1 MSAQLQHN
9 AAWEASPLAFLSR
22 QFIEGVP
29 RTPKGTSLAG
39 QTALITGSNIGLGFE
54 CARQLLALNLSHL
67 IIAVRNQTKGD
78 AAAKKL
84 QQEFPSAKIEVSLVD
99 MASYKSIQNFAK
111 WCETL
116 PRLDI
121 AILNAGL
128 SRPQF
133 ERSEESKHEVT
144 TQINYLSTALLSILL
159 LPVLKAKRGT
169 SGPAHL
175 AIVGSDTSYWAQWK
189 GTSDSIWDAIDNPS
203 AFNSNG
209 AYSLSKLLLIMF
221 VDELSRH
228 VDSEEVIVNLP
239 NPGACSGTDF
249 GSDGHS
255 SKMELF
261 WMAIAKPL
269 VGRYVSTGARS
280 YVDAVAVKGKES
292 HGSFIG
298 EGKIKPFPQIMY
310 EPAGKELQ
318 EAAWKDLMSELS
330 FAKPLDILKKS
341 N

>member
-1 MSAQLQHN
+1 MSAHLKHN

-29 RTPKGTSLAG
+29 KTPKGTSLAG
-39 QTALITGSNIGLGFE
+39 QTALITGSNVGLGFE
-54 CARQLLALNLSHL
+54 CARQLLALDLSHL
-67 IIAVRNQTKGD
+67 IIAVRNQTRGD

-84 QQEFPSAKIEVSLVD
+84 QQVFPSARIEVSLVD
-99 MASYKSIQNFAK
+99 MASYKSIQDFAK

-133 ERSEESKHEVT
+133 ERSEESKHEMT

-159 LPVLKAKRGT
+159 LPALKDKRGT

-189 GTSDSIWDAIDNPS
+189 GTSDSIWDVIDNPS
-203 AFNSNG
+203 DFNSNG
-209 AYSLSKLLLIMF
+209 AYSISKLLLIMF

-228 VDSEEVIVNLP
+228 VNPEEVIVNLP

-249 GSDGHS
+249 GSDGHRS
-255 SKMELF
+255 RMELF

-280 YVDAVAVKGKES
+280 YVDAVAVKGKVS
-292 HGSFIG
+292 HGSFVG

-310 EPAGKELQ
+310 EPAGKALQ
-318 EAAWKDLMSELS
+318 ETAWKDLMSELS
-330 FAKPLDILKKS
+330 FAKPLDILKAG